1 MKESIERERERE
13 RERRCYCCCIH
24 CKKGRTKRKG
34 GAVIAAAFKSEILKP
49 KNLLAEQRRERKR
62 RVGYQWIIRFLALG
76 CYAMLLIP
84 SFIQG
89 LICIYLKIA
98 MGKISCGICNRN
110 FPQGTISDI
119 VKDASQGIS
128 FVCND
133 ISEYGGDLN
142 RIYFETISW
151 CTYCFLCPPGASNK
165 RSW

>member
-84 SFIQG
+84 SFIQVG
-89 LICIYLKIA
+89 YYYFFSSQVHRGIVYGDQPRNRLDLYLPKNSN
-98 MGKISCGICNRN
+98 GKN
-110 FPQGTISDI
+110 Q
-119 VKDASQGIS
+119 
-128 FVCND
+128 
-133 ISEYGGDLN
+133 L
-142 RIYFETISW
+142 W
-151 CTYCFLCPPGASNK
+151 HL
-165 RSW
+165 